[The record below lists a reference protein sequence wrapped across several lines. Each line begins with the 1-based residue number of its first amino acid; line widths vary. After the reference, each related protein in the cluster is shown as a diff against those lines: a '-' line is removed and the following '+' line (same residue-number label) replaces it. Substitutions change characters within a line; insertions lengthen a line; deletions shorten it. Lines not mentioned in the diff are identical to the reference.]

1 MDSPEEYLRATKS
14 AVLKLFDG
22 INSYNEIFLKKPI
35 LIFNFS
41 SNLTDSAAILEARKQ
56 AYDNW
61 LLENERAI
69 KLSLQAQKEYFA
81 ESFAIAALCG
91 SLLQI
96 ASMGIQLFS
105 TNEEIAEDLPEI
117 LRSVIKPKSKVARF
131 CTGRRVRNVPIGLI
145 IYAGRNQFNHID
157 EEKLSGVNTTIFNLI
172 ASYYDEQDQFFR
184 DLAFDIES
192 RLIINFSTNILGLIG
207 WKSYECY
214 DSDMRSLLIGT
225 SG

>member
-1 MDSPEEYLRATKS
+1 MDSPEEYLIATKS

-22 INSYNEIFLKKPI
+22 INSYNEIFLKKPRP
-35 LIFNFS
+35 IFNFS
-41 SNLTDSAAILEARKQ
+41 SNLTDSIAILEARKQ

-61 LLENERAI
+61 LLENETAI

-117 LRSVIKPKSKVARF
+117 LSSVIKPKVARF
-131 CTGRRVRNVPIGLI
+131 CIGRRVRNVPIGLI

-157 EEKLSGVNTTIFNLI
+157 EEKLSGLNTTIFNLI
-172 ASYYDEQDQFFR
+172 ASYDDEQDQFFR

-192 RLIINFSTNILGLIG
+192 RLIINFSTNIVGLIG
-207 WKSYECY
+207 WKSYESY

>member
-35 LIFNFS
+35 PIFNFS

-61 LLENERAI
+61 LLENETAI

-81 ESFAIAALCG
+81 ESFAISALCG

-117 LRSVIKPKSKVARF
+117 LRSVIKPKSKVPRF
-131 CTGRRVRNVPIGLI
+131 CIGRRVRNVPIGLI

-172 ASYYDEQDQFFR
+172 ASY
-184 DLAFDIES
+184 
-192 RLIINFSTNILGLIG
+192 
-207 WKSYECY
+207 
-214 DSDMRSLLIGT
+214 
-225 SG
+225 